1 MVPTPTNFR
10 VHHRLNQLILSWD
23 HLLISDCYREYVFL
37 FNVTLYSDGTLIST
51 TNVSIK
57 SYHIPEQFQSS
68 DYSLV
73 LVAYQ
78 PENVDVTSENDT
90 ISVSGLGEFLRTV
103 HFHLYH
109 APYSSCYI
117 IFSSIHTWKSVLRY
131 SYIYI

>member
-23 HLLISDCYREYVFL
+23 HLLISDCYREDVFL
-37 FNVTLYSDGTLIST
+37 FNVTLYKEGTLIST
-51 TNVSIK
+51 TNRTMN

-78 PENVDVTSENDT
+78 TEKMDVASENVT
-90 ISVSGLGEFLRTV
+90 ISISGLGGFLRTACA
-103 HFHLYH
+103 FSFIF

-117 IFSSIHTWKSVLRY
+117 IFSSIHTWKPVLRY
-131 SYIYI
+131 SYI